1 MAEAPEYEEEHQLI
15 GEEYKIWKKHV
26 PFLYWTASTY

>member
-26 PFLYWTASTY
+26 PFLYWAASTY